1 MSKTYLNSSANN
13 NLVLIPGYHL
23 LRAHHLDKVK
33 RGSVCLYHKE
43 NLSLR
48 ETETPY
54 FSQCILCELTIQNK
68 KGYIAVIYRSPGQSV
83 NEFDDFFLNFE
94 KLLNQISQLKSS
106 FLVILGYFS
115 GKSRSWRCE
124 NITSHEG
131 TQLESLIISYGLH
144 QLISDPKHILPNSSS
159 CTDLI
164 FTDQPNLVVDSGV
177 CSSLHSN
184 CHHQITFSKYNLT
197 VECPSPHESLVLDY
211 NKANIEPIKQA
222 AMQINWK
229 NLFLNKDVRQQVRK
243 LNDTVIN
250 IFSNF
255 LPNKIVTL
263 DDRNPF
269 WMTEYIKTKIQQC
282 DNIYKNYLRSS
293 KNGQN
298 CQSLK
303 SATDDV

>member
-1 MSKTYLNSSANN
+1 M
-13 NLVLIPGYHL
+13 
-23 LRAHHLDKVK
+23 
-33 RGSVCLYHKE
+33 
-43 NLSLR
+43 
-48 ETETPY
+48 
-54 FSQCILCELTIQNK
+54 
-68 KGYIAVIYRSPGQSV
+68 
-83 NEFDDFFLNFE
+83 
-94 KLLNQISQLKSS
+94 
-106 FLVILGYFS
+106 GYFS
-115 GKSRSWRCE
+115 ANSRSWGCE

-131 TQLESLIISYGLH
+131 TQLEPLIISYELH

-159 CTDLI
+159 CIDLI

-177 CSSLHSN
+177 CPSLHPN
-184 CHHQITFSKYNLT
+184 CHHQITFSKYNLP
-197 VECPSPHESLVLDY
+197 VEYPSPYESLVLNY

-229 NLFLNKDVRQQVRK
+229 NLFLNNKDVRQQVRK

-255 LPNKIVTL
+255 LPNKKVTL

-269 WMTEYIKTKIQQC
+269 WMTEYIKTKIQQR

-293 KNGQN
+293 KNDQN
-298 CQSLK
+298 CQCLK